1 MEMNRIP
8 NLAQLIVS
16 TLLEDQAG
24 SNVSCAGCE
33 HEFGVKAAPNA
44 SHSYCRRHLLQMY
57 DQSLQMAKET
67 MGSNPKAAERVKQL
81 LNTMRDIKTRDEG
94 TFAPDLSHQHQ
105 QRQQP
110 QRQQQGQDQQQ
121 LSRV

>member
-8 NLAQLIVS
+8 NLAVLIVR

-33 HEFGVKAAPNA
+33 QEFGVKAAPNA
-44 SHSYCRRHLLQMY
+44 SHSYCRRHLLDMY
-57 DQSLQMAKET
+57 DQSLQMAKST
-67 MGSNPKAAERVKQL
+67 MGTNPKAAARVQQL

-94 TFAPDLSHQHQ
+94 TFAPDLSHQHRQAQ
-105 QRQQP
+105 QS
-110 QRQQQGQDQQQ
+110 QRGQEFQQQASVAQ
-121 LSRV
+121 